1 MSSLFFQIA
10 SLFYIGL
17 IAFVYFSKK
26 KYDTIENRI
35 YTLLIGITFVTLIID
50 MASVSVALIN
60 PEDILA
66 NPLCKFYLVCIIAWV
81 ITFTY
86 YILVISSRKNLGH
99 VKISENKNLPYFK
112 RLMYVFLIMFFVVSL
127 LIFILPL

>member
-66 NPLCKFYLVCIIAWV
+66 NPLCKLYLVCIIAWGHN
-81 ITFTY
+81 F
-86 YILVISSRKNLGH
+86 YIL
-99 VKISENKNLPYFK
+99 YFSN
-112 RLMYVFLIMFFVVSL
+112 FLKKKFR
-127 LIFILPL
+127 PC